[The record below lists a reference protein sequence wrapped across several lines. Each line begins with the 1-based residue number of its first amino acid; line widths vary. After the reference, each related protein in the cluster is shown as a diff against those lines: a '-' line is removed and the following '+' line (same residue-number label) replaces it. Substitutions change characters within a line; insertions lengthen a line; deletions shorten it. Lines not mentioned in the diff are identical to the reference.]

1 MKELLRRLFLDP
13 EPPLVAVEVR
23 PRAIGVLRLLA
34 RGGLPA
40 FGSAASLALP
50 EAALRLSMTE
60 SNLVDA
66 PAFRQTLRSVL
77 ERAGVLG
84 GARVALVLPD
94 PVARIAI
101 LPAAEVKGRGPAE
114 TEELIRFR
122 LKKAVPFEVKDA
134 RIGFRRDAAGQ
145 VIAVAALRAVLDPY
159 EAECRAVGLEPGLVE
174 LSGLA
179 LLEAV
184 EASRPAPDRLLV
196 NWDEGYVSIFLV
208 REGALV
214 LARTLSGASESE
226 PAQVLREV
234 ENTLVYYRERLGGGA
249 LGAAVLRS
257 AAFPPL
263 DALRLLQSSV
273 AGPVEILDPQAP
285 GVSAPALAQELAGA
299 AASLLGR
306 VA

>member
-1 MKELLRRLFLDP
+1 VKELLRRLFLDP

-23 PRAIGVLRLLA
+23 PRAIGVLRLVA
-34 RGGLPA
+34 RGGQRA
-40 FGSAASLALP
+40 FGAAASLELP
-50 EAALRLSMTE
+50 EGALRLSMTE
-60 SNLVDA
+60 SNLADA
-66 PAFRQTLRSVL
+66 PAFRQALRAVL

-101 LPAAEVKGRGPAE
+101 LPAAEVKGRPAE
-114 TEELIRFR
+114 MEQLIRFR

-134 RIGFRRDAAGQ
+134 RIGFRRDVTGQ

-159 EAECRAVGLEPGLVE
+159 EAECRALGLEPGLVE

-196 NWDEGYVSIFLV
+196 NWDEGYVSLFLV
-208 REGALV
+208 REGSLA
-214 LARTLSGASESE
+214 LARTLTGASAAE

-234 ENTLVYYRERLGGGA
+234 ENTLVYYRERLGGGS
-249 LGAAVLRS
+249 LGAALLRS
-257 AAFPPL
+257 AALPPL

-273 AGPVEILDPQAP
+273 AGAVEILDPQAP

>member
-23 PRAIGVLRLLA
+23 PRAIGVLRLVA
-34 RGGLPA
+34 RGGSRA
-40 FGSAASLALP
+40 FGSAASLAVP

-60 SNLVDA
+60 SNLADA

-94 PVARIAI
+94 PVGRIAI

>member
-1 MKELLRRLFLDP
+1 VKQLLRRLFLDP

-23 PRAIGVLRLLA
+23 PRALGVMRLA
-34 RGGLPA
+34 MRGGA
-40 FGSAASLALP
+40 RVFGAAASLELP
-50 EAALRLSMTE
+50 EGALRLSMTE
-60 SNLVDA
+60 SSLADA
-66 PAFRQTLRSVL
+66 PAFRQTLRCVL

-101 LPAAEVKGRGPAE
+101 LPAAEVKGRGTAE

-134 RIGFRRDAAGQ
+134 RIAFRRDAAGQ

-159 EAECRAVGLEPGLVE
+159 EAECRALGLEPGLLE

-184 EASRPAPDRLLV
+184 EASRPALDRLFV
-196 NWDEGYVSIFLV
+196 NWDEGYVSLFLV
-208 REGALV
+208 REGSLV
-214 LARTLSGASESE
+214 LARTLTGASASE

-234 ENTLVYYRERLGGGA
+234 ENTLVYYRERLGGGS

-257 AAFPPL
+257 AALPPL
-263 DALRLLQSSV
+263 DALRLLQSEV
-273 AGPVEILDPQAP
+273 AGPVEILDPRAP